1 MENELNELYDQAY
14 DKSNKELLD
23 EEKKNMEKQQPSE
36 LKDENKT
43 SEESEEDKKKT
54 LGTSS

>member
-23 EEKKNMEKQQPSE
+23 NEKKDMEKKQPSDV
-36 LKDENKT
+36 KDKNET
-43 SEESEEDKKKT
+43 SEESEEDKKKDS
-54 LGTSS
+54 GN